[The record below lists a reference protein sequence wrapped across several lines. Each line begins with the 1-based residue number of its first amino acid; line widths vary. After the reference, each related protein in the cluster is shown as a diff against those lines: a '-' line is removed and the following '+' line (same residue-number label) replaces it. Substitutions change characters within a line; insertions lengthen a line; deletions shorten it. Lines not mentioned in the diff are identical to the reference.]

1 MEIKFETN
9 KNLEFAEA
17 EKDRQLIN
25 AARKEIIRL
34 RELTGQ
40 AKKEGKT
47 QDDEPLLQYAPDF
60 ENINLDLIDIEEADF
75 LDKIMN
81 SSSEEDYYDL
91 VDKVNKYR
99 KKTSS
104 LSSEAEKKSH
114 NHFLNYIGNKALL
127 ILQRLYEKEDKKHL

>member
-1 MEIKFETN
+1 MPFYDKTIELAFISHPQ
-9 KNLEFAEA
+9 
-17 EKDRQLIN
+17 KDHFGGY
-25 AARKEIIRL
+25 EYIIDRYKL
-34 RELTGQ
+34 
-40 AKKEGKT
+40 K
-47 QDDEPLLQYAPDF
+47 LLFLNQV
-60 ENINLDLIDIEEADF
+60 NIDS
-75 LDKIMN
+75 K
-81 SSSEEDYYDL
+81 SYGSL